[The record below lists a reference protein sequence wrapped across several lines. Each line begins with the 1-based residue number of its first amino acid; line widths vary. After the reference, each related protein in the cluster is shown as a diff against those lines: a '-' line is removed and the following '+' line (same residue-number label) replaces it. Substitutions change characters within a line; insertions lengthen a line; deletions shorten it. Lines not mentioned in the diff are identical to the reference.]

1 MLAFMQIVVCPFSAA
16 LASFGHWIRL
26 HSAKI
31 VFAGHFTKPE
41 SSVARLFRSK
51 SR

>member
-1 MLAFMQIVVCPFSAA
+1 MFAFMQIVVCPFSAGF
-16 LASFGHWIRL
+16 ASFGHWIEL
-26 HSAKI
+26 HPEI